1 MVPLLRFNEYL
12 PEAGYAGRMQM
23 KIQAMVVHEK
33 NGPYQLEEVELDEVL
48 GKLPDGLRE
57 AVELRYG
64 SGLGVGEVAQAL
76 GISRFSAR
84 RRINAALKMLEEELE
99 EGGLDG

>member
-33 NGPYQLEEVELDEVL
+33 NGPY
-48 GKLPDGLRE
+48 P
-57 AVELRYG
+57 
-64 SGLGVGEVAQAL
+64 
-76 GISRFSAR
+76 
-84 RRINAALKMLEEELE
+84 KMLSKVALRLE
-99 EGGLDG
+99 P